1 MVEVTT
7 HPDMGQRKT
16 TLTKMFLK
24 KSSEKITQ
32 INVGKRQINVGGNVP
47 AKNVFFEVRR
57 YFSNHLDLFLSV
69 FTSSKVLKLLMSFF

>member
-1 MVEVTT
+1 MAEVTT

-32 INVGKRQINVGGNVP
+32 INVGGNVP

-57 YFSNHLDLFLSV
+57 
-69 FTSSKVLKLLMSFF
+69 

>member
-1 MVEVTT
+1 MAEVTT

-32 INVGKRQINVGGNVP
+32 INVGGNVP

-57 YFSNHLDLFLSV
+57 YFSNHLDLFLSI